1 MKLVYACGP
10 TVICPVLWGPWDEW
24 VTVSAQKEF
33 TVQRGKAENLLIP
46 GRDSNSLLRL
56 AERSGVCGRLVAW
69 QTRAEVHALCGAAGP
84 VSPAINFPK

>member
-1 MKLVYACGP
+1 MNGSQCLPRKSSQSR
-10 TVICPVLWGPWDEW
+10 E
-24 VTVSAQKEF
+24 
-33 TVQRGKAENLLIP
+33 GKAENLLIP

-69 QTRAEVHALCGAAGP
+69 QTRAEIHALCGAAGP